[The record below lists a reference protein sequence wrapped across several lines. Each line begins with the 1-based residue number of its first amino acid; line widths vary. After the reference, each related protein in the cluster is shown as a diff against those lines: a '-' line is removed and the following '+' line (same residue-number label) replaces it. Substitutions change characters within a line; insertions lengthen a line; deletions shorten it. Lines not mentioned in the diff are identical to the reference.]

1 MQSHRLASTLVLS
14 LIDSTGIQKSIVRDR
29 LWYAKDG
36 VRAWAD
42 LVAHF
47 ETCSKDLRVENLT
60 RKWNDA
66 VLGVGDHP
74 DKLWMQLTSINENL
88 RELNEGFTE
97 SQLMRRFIAGI
108 KAQPHHPYKQVL
120 TLYKGSILA
129 GTPLKINQLRE
140 LLNETYDEEKE
151 TQIHA
156 TVPMQGFAALIVCA
170 GCNKKGHRL

>member
-29 LWYAKDG
+29 LRYEKDG

-74 DKLWMQLTSINENL
+74 DKL
-88 RELNEGFTE
+88 
-97 SQLMRRFIAGI
+97 
-108 KAQPHHPYKQVL
+108 
-120 TLYKGSILA
+120 
-129 GTPLKINQLRE
+129 
-140 LLNETYDEEKE
+140 
-151 TQIHA
+151 
-156 TVPMQGFAALIVCA
+156 
-170 GCNKKGHRL
+170 